1 MQAVMISAPHKSSG
15 KTMIALALARLLR
28 NRGLRVQMFKKGP
41 DYIDPLWHRMAS
53 GRPSYNL
60 DFNTQTASEIRD
72 LFFRKSAD
80 ADIVL
85 VEGNHGL
92 FDGQDPEGQ
101 DSNAALARLLDI
113 PVMLV
118 VDVTGFTRG
127 IAPLLHGYASF
138 EPGLRFHGALLNQ
151 CASERHRKR
160 LLEVC
165 ERYPA
170 MPILGLVRRQPSV
183 AVKERH
189 LGLQPA
195 NEAEDAEATLRQLAD
210 QLAEQLDL
218 DQWLQHLPAYTLPD
232 QTHKLAT
239 GKAEASKRPAFRL
252 GIFQDQAFGFYY
264 PDDLERFE
272 TLGAEIIPI
281 NSIHDTALPEIDA
294 LFIGGGFPEM
304 KAEALSANHR
314 MRAAVRSAL
323 KQGLPCYAECGGLMY
338 LGQHIRMNGKD
349 WPMVGFFPFAVEM
362 QARPVGRGLMRIQVD
377 EHPWPWNGVD
387 IVHAHEFHHSAWR
400 ATPEAANSCHYAW
413 QVQRGTG
420 LDGKHDGLIRNN
432 TIAGYAHL
440 RHTESSPWV
449 DAFVQFI
456 RERKT

>member
-28 NRGLRVQMFKKGP
+28 DRGLRVQMFKKGP
-41 DYIDPLWHRMAS
+41 DYIDPIWHRKAS

-60 DFNTQTASEIRD
+60 DFNTQSASEIRD

-92 FDGQDPEGQ
+92 FDGQDVDGK

-127 IAPLLHGYASF
+127 IAPLLHGYATF
-138 EPGLRFHGALLNQ
+138 EPGLRFQGALLNQ
-151 CASERHRKR
+151 CAGPRHRQR

-165 ERYPA
+165 ARYPS
-170 MPILGLVRRQPSV
+170 MPILGVIERQRHA
-183 AVKERH
+183 AVQERH

-195 NEAEDAEATLRQLAD
+195 NEAENTEDTLQLLAT
-210 QLAEQLDL
+210 QLDTQL
-218 DQWLQHLPAYTLPD
+218 DVDTWLQRLPQHAFETPVQGASAPRQ
-232 QTHKLAT
+232 QT
-239 GKAEASKRPAFRL
+239 FRL

-272 TLGAEIIPI
+272 TLGAEIVSI
-281 NSIHDTALPEIDA
+281 NSIHDTTLPEMDA

-314 MRAAVRSAL
+314 MREAVLAAL
-323 KQGLPCYAECGGLMY
+323 QQGLPCYAECGGLMY
-338 LGQHIRMNGKD
+338 LGQHIVVDGKR
-349 WPMVGFFPFAVEM
+349 WPMAGFLPFDVEM
-362 QARPVGRGLMRIQVD
+362 QARPVGRGLMRIQAQD
-377 EHPWPWNGVD
+377 HPWPWQGSEV
-387 IVHAHEFHHSAWR
+387 VHAHEFHHSAWR
-400 ATPEAANSCHYAW
+400 PLPAVENGQRYAW
-413 QVQRGTG
+413 QVRRGTG
-420 LDGKHDGLIRNN
+420 LDGVHDGLVYKN
-432 TIAGYAHL
+432 TVAGYAHL

-456 RERKT
+456 REKTR